1 MYYKCIKCDKFGEFC
16 RGRNFALLSWRELQP
31 WLLAYRK
38 AHNFTYATLAAKTGV
53 PQGTLARILAD
64 PDADP
69 KHETVR
75 AIMHALC
82 GEHSDDD
89 LCPDPTS
96 SESDQLR
103 AQLQHL
109 EQELADTKQLASHA
123 HESHTAAAVRQDAH
137 ARSLRRALAIAS
149 GLLIVV
155 LFAIIGVLVYDLT
168 HPSIGYFGR

>member
-16 RGRNFALLSWRELQP
+16 RGRNFALLSWSELQP

-38 AHNFTYATLAAKTGV
+38 AHNFTYATLSAKTGV

-82 GEHSDDD
+82 GDHSDDD

-103 AQLQHL
+103 AQLQRL
-109 EQELADTKQLASHA
+109 EQELADTKQLAA
-123 HESHTAAAVRQDAH
+123 DIHEIHTAAAVRQDAH
-137 ARSLRRALAIAS
+137 TRSLRIALCVVSA
-149 GLLIVV
+149 LLV
-155 LFAIIGVLVYDLT
+155 LALVCIIL
-168 HPSIGYFGR
+168 R

>member
-16 RGRNFALLSWRELQP
+16 RGRNFALLSWSELQP

-38 AHNFTYATLAAKTGV
+38 AHNFTYATLSAKTGV

-82 GEHSDDD
+82 GAHSDDD

-103 AQLQHL
+103 AQLQRL
-109 EQELADTKQLASHA
+109 ELELADTKQLAAYA
-123 HESHTAAAVRQDAH
+123 HESHTAAAARQDTQTRH
-137 ARSLRRALAIAS
+137 LRIALGVVSA
-149 GLLIVV
+149 LLV
-155 LFAIIGVLVYDLT
+155 LALVAIIL
-168 HPSIGYFGR
+168 R

>member
-1 MYYKCIKCDKFGEFC
+1 MYYKCIKCEKLREFC

-38 AHNFTYATLAAKTGV
+38 AHNLTYATLSVKTGV

-69 KHETVR
+69 KYETVR
-75 AIMHALC
+75 AIMHAIC

-103 AQLQHL
+103 DRCHHL
-109 EQELADTKQLASHA
+109 EQELADTKQLATYA

-137 ARSLRRALAIAS
+137 TRSLRIALCAVSALLVLS
-149 GLLIVV
+149 LIV
-155 LFAIIGVLVYDLT
+155 IIL
-168 HPSIGYFGR
+168 R